1 MPSPR
6 SKPPLF
12 HPKCGEYFPDT
23 SLTGHCGGCC
33 LTFYGLTAF
42 ENHQSHVDG
51 KVVCTHPR
59 DDTRVWRL
67 DAENRWRFGE
77 GMSTE
82 RRNKLEAA
90 KL

>member
-1 MPSPR
+1 MSI
-6 SKPPLF
+6 KPPLL

-23 SLTGHCGGCC
+23 SLTGHCSGCC

-42 ENHQSHVDG
+42 DKHQSYSADG

-59 DDTRVWRL
+59 DDERVWRL

-82 RRNKLEAA
+82 RRNKLENA